1 MVRHEFPFVN
11 AIYWLTATDCFGVPS
26 IYAKHKL
33 EHRSWCFIFT
43 KRIPIIVDNLNNNLS
58 SGVGDYQ
65 GNIEIIVEFLLVESL
80 TPRNDIRIRSWHP
93 WWLKSHWFTTM
104 SVDVKVF
111 VNASTKRIF
120 VMYLGVGRH
129 IFGGTDMPLIV
140 DAKGEEIDLIL
151 LGRLLLSWRLNLVLS
166 FIGERLVKVVTELSL
181 EILII
186 CRLLVF
192 KTAVSVLM
200 VEVIYWLVLPQT
212 LGILQ
217 VVIKLLQLKIE

>member
-1 MVRHEFPFVN
+1 
-11 AIYWLTATDCFGVPS
+11 
-26 IYAKHKL
+26 
-33 EHRSWCFIFT
+33 
-43 KRIPIIVDNLNNNLS
+43 
-58 SGVGDYQ
+58 
-65 GNIEIIVEFLLVESL
+65 
-80 TPRNDIRIRSWHP
+80 
-93 WWLKSHWFTTM
+93 
-104 SVDVKVF
+104 
-111 VNASTKRIF
+111 
-120 VMYLGVGRH
+120 MYLGVGRH

>member
-1 MVRHEFPFVN
+1 
-11 AIYWLTATDCFGVPS
+11 
-26 IYAKHKL
+26 
-33 EHRSWCFIFT
+33 
-43 KRIPIIVDNLNNNLS
+43 
-58 SGVGDYQ
+58 
-65 GNIEIIVEFLLVESL
+65 
-80 TPRNDIRIRSWHP
+80 
-93 WWLKSHWFTTM
+93 
-104 SVDVKVF
+104 
-111 VNASTKRIF
+111 
-120 VMYLGVGRH
+120 
-129 IFGGTDMPLIV
+129 MPLIV